1 MLIQYLYKQGDN
13 IVLQLSL
20 ANLQYVYYV
29 LSAGR

>member
-20 ANLQYVYYV
+20 ANRQYIYYV